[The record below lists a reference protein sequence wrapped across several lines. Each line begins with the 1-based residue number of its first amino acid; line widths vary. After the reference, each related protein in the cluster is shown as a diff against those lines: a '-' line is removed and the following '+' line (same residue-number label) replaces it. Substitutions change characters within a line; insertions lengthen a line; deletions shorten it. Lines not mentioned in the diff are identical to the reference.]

1 MTNQEASMTNQEA
14 FDKMVAHL
22 RKQGKPAKQN
32 GSCRYRTEGG
42 LMCAV
47 GCLLTDAEY
56 KRSMEGKGVEYMLH
70 FYKVLPG
77 LDTNLLAEM
86 QDTHDAY
93 DTTTWEARFSDIAT
107 RFGLVY
113 VPATPIQPATPT

>member
-1 MTNQEASMTNQEA
+1 MTNQEA

-22 RKQGKPAKQN
+22 RKQGKPAKQGN
-32 GSCRYRTEGG
+32 SCRYRTEGG

-47 GCLLTDAEY
+47 GCLISDAEY
-56 KRSMEGKGVEYMLH
+56 KRGMEGMGVEHMQHRYE
-70 FYKVLPG
+70 VLQD
-77 LDTNLLAEM
+77 LDPPFLAEM

-93 DTTTWEARFSDIAT
+93 DPTSWEARFADTAA

-113 VPATPIQPATPT
+113 APATPIQPATAA

>member
-1 MTNQEASMTNQEA
+1 MTNQEA

-22 RKQGKPAKQN
+22 RKQGQKAKED
-32 GSCRYRTEGG
+32 GSCRYRTEEG

-56 KRSMEGKGVEYMLH
+56 KRSMEGKGVEHMQHLYG
-70 FYKVLPG
+70 VLQD
-77 LDTNLLAEM
+77 LDPPFLAEM

-93 DTTTWEARFSDIAT
+93 DPTNWEARFADTAA
-107 RFGLVY
+107 RFRLVY
-113 VPATPIQPATPT
+113 VPATPIQPATST

>member
-1 MTNQEASMTNQEA
+1 MTNQEA

-22 RKQGKPAKQN
+22 RKQGQKAKED
-32 GSCRYRTEGG
+32 GSCRYRTKDG

-56 KRSMEGKGVEYMLH
+56 KRSMEGKGVEHMQHLYG
-70 FYKVLPG
+70 VLQD
-77 LDTNLLAEM
+77 LDPPFLAEM

-93 DTTTWEARFSDIAT
+93 DPNEWEARFASTAVT
-107 RFGLVY
+107 YGLVY
-113 VPATPIQPATPT
+113 APATPIQPATAA

>member
-1 MTNQEASMTNQEA
+1 MTNQEA

-22 RKQGKPAKQN
+22 RKQGQKAQEN
-32 GSCRYRTEGG
+32 GTCRYRTKEG

-56 KRSMEGKGVEYMLH
+56 KRSMEGKGVEHMQHLYG
-70 FYKVLPG
+70 VLQD
-77 LDTNLLAEM
+77 LDPPFLAEM

-93 DTTTWEARFSDIAT
+93 ALTDWEARFADTAA

-113 VPATPIQPATPT
+113 VPATPIQPTTPA

>member
-1 MTNQEASMTNQEA
+1 MTNQEA

-22 RKQGKPAKQN
+22 RKQGKPAHNEN
-32 GSCRYRTEGG
+32 GYCCYRTEGG

-47 GCLLTDAEY
+47 GCLITDAEY

-70 FYKVLPG
+70 FYEVLQD
-77 LDTNLLAEM
+77 LDPLVLAEM
-86 QDTHDAY
+86 QDTHDAWDPSHWEKRFA
-93 DTTTWEARFSDIAT
+93 DTAA

-113 VPATPIQPATPT
+113 APATPIQPTTPA

>member
-1 MTNQEASMTNQEA
+1 MTNQEA

-22 RKQGKPAKQN
+22 RKQGQKAYEN
-32 GSCRYRTEGG
+32 GACRYRTKGG

-47 GCLLTDAEY
+47 GCLITDAEY
-56 KRSMEGKGVEYMLH
+56 KRSMEGRGVEYMLPDH
-70 FYKVLPG
+70 EVLQD
-77 LDTNLLAEM
+77 LDPPFLAEM

-93 DTTTWEARFSDIAT
+93 DPAEWEARFASTAA

-113 VPATPIQPATPT
+113 APATPIQPATAA